1 MNKKGIVHRDI
12 KSENILL
19 KTDKINEQNVA
30 ITKLSDLGL
39 DRQIKAVSGAYT
51 TCGTV
56 YYVCPE
62 IAAGEKNDDFWS
74 LGIVQYELIVKNKPW
89 FDPKM
94 STAEFFQFVVNT
106 KYPPLPENT
115 DERLKYLVKI
125 MLKKDP
131 DRRPACEDFLAFDF
145 FLYEKTVK
153 LIEKCNWT
161 NNETFPKYF
170 GRFKK

>member
-131 DRRPACEDFLAFDF
+131 DRRPACEDILTLDF
-145 FLYEKTVK
+145 MYEKTVK